1 MSSLPRPT
9 NTLTDSGETAASKS
23 PLSLVDTESVQ
34 LLDQLISQ
42 CARENSNAP
51 AVIVGSEVLSYGD
64 LERQSNQLA
73 HHLRS
78 VGVGPDV
85 LVGLCME
92 RSASLVLAA
101 LAILKAGGAYLPLD
115 PAYPA
120 DRLLFMLRDSGV
132 RKLIA
137 RDSVSRQLAA
147 HGCEVIDLEKI
158 TNVLAQMPGT
168 IPEVLHSSQ
177 SLAYVIYTSGSDGQ
191 PKGVQITHAGLLNLI
206 HWHNRTFDVTTSDR
220 ASQLASISFDAAA
233 WELWPY
239 LSVGASVM
247 LCDEMTRLT
256 AHSLRGW
263 LLQSQIT
270 IGFVPTALAER
281 LMGMDW
287 PLDSP
292 LRIMLTGAD
301 TLHRRPPSTLPFKV
315 VNNYGPTECTVVATS
330 GPVLP
335 ADQNG
340 SNLGQP
346 TIGRAIDNVQIH
358 ILDEAGS
365 QVAAGLVGEIAIGG
379 AGLASGYVNRPDLN
393 AKQFVRNPFVPGE
406 RLYRTGDLGRQLP
419 NGEIEFLG
427 RLDQQIKVRGFRV
440 EPDEIVNAL
449 NRHPGVQASVVIAR
463 DDASS
468 SKQLIAYVVAVD
480 GIQLSHGSLLAT
492 CSETLPE
499 FMRPTM
505 FVLLDELPLN
515 HNGKV
520 DRMALPAPDAANI
533 IHDQARREPRTPL
546 EARVVAL
553 LAELLGVPS
562 VGAEDNFFFL
572 GGHSLLGTQLITRLR
587 ETFGVE
593 LTLRRIFDSPTA
605 AELAVE
611 LESRGAIATTR
622 AS

>member
-1 MSSLPRPT
+1 MYSLPRPT
-9 NTLTDSGETAASKS
+9 NTLTESEETAASDS

-42 CARENSNAP
+42 CAREKSNAP
-51 AVIVGSEVLSYGD
+51 AVIVGSDTLSYGD
-64 LERQSNQLA
+64 LERHSNQLA

-78 VGVGPDV
+78 GGVGPDV

-92 RSASLVLAA
+92 RSPSLVIAA

-120 DRLLFMLRDSGV
+120 DRRLFMLQDSGV

-137 RDSVSRQLAA
+137 RDSVSRQLPA
-147 HGCEVIDLEKI
+147 HGCEVIELETI
-158 TNVLAQMPGT
+158 TNTLAQMPVT
-168 IPEVLHSSQ
+168 IPEILHSSEH
-177 SLAYVIYTSGSDGQ
+177 LAYVIYTSGSDGQ
-191 PKGVQITHAGLLNLI
+191 PKGVQITHAGLLNLV
-206 HWHNRTFDVTTSDR
+206 HWHNRAFDVTSADR

-239 LSVGASVM
+239 LSIGASVT

-256 AHSLRGW
+256 ADSLRAW

-270 IGFVPTALAER
+270 IGFVPTALTER

-301 TLHRRPPSTLPFKV
+301 TLHRRPPATLPFKV

-330 GPVLP
+330 GIVLP
-335 ADQNG
+335 AMQNG
-340 SNLGQP
+340 ADPGQP
-346 TIGRAIDNVQIH
+346 TIGKAIDNVQVH
-358 ILDEAGS
+358 ILDDAGAE
-365 QVAAGLVGEIAIGG
+365 VAIGAVGEIAIGG
-379 AGLASGYVNRPDLN
+379 AGVARGYVNRADLN
-393 AKQFVRNPFVPGE
+393 AKQFGHNPFVPGG

-419 NGEIEFLG
+419 NEEIEFLG
-427 RLDQQIKVRGFRV
+427 RRDQQIKVRGFRV
-440 EPDEIVNAL
+440 EPDEVVNAL

-463 DDASS
+463 NDASE

-480 GIQLSHGSLLAT
+480 GSQISHSSLLAT

-505 FVLLDELPLN
+505 FVLIDELPLN

-520 DRMALPAPDAANI
+520 DRMALPAPDADNI
-533 IHDQARREPRTPL
+533 IHDQVRREPSTRL
-546 EARVVAL
+546 EARVTAL

-562 VGAEDNFFFL
+562 VGVEDNFFFL

-587 ETFGVE
+587 ETFGIE

-611 LESRGAIATTR
+611 LESRGAIATTPV
-622 AS
+622 S